1 MYSEKDYKKE
11 SLKLLRL
18 IRDADPNEDADEWMR
33 RNASKEFMKMLEKKI
48 KEKQELKK
56 QGIIID

>member
-1 MYSEKDYKKE
+1 MYSEKDYRE
-11 SLKLLRL
+11 EELKLLRM

-33 RNASKEFMKMLEKKI
+33 RNASKDFMEMLEKKV
-48 KEKQELKK
+48 KEKQKLKK